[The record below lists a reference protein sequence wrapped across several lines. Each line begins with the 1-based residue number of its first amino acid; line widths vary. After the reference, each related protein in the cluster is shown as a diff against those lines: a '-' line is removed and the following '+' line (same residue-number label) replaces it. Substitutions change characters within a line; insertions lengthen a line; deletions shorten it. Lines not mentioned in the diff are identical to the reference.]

1 MSSDIKIKV
10 QSFGR
15 FLSNMVM
22 PNIGAFIAWGI
33 ITALFIPTGWLP
45 NETLAKLVGP
55 MITYLLPLLIGYTG
69 GKLVGGERGGVVGA
83 ITTMGVIVGADMPM
97 FLGSMIAGPLGGWCI
112 KHFDRWVDGKIK
124 SGFEMLVNNFSAGII
139 GMILAILAFLG
150 IGPIVEAL
158 SKMLAAGVNF
168 MVVHDMLPLASI
180 FVEPAKILFLNN
192 AINHGI
198 FSPLGIQQSHELG
211 KSIFF
216 LIEANPGPG
225 MGVLLAYMFFGRGSA
240 KQSAGGAA
248 IIHFLG
254 GIHEIYFPYVLMNPR
269 LILAVILG
277 GMTGVFTLTIL
288 GGGLVS
294 PASPG
299 SILAVLAMTPKG
311 AYFANIAGV
320 CAAMAVSFVV
330 SAILLKTSK
339 VKEEDDIEAATRR
352 MQDMKAES
360 KGASPLSA
368 GDVTNDLSH
377 VRKIIVACDAGVFM
391 SSDIKIKVQSFGR
404 FLSNMVM
411 PNIGAFIAWGII
423 TALFIPTGWLPNET
437 LAKLVGPMITYLL
450 PLLIGYTGGKLV
462 GGERGGVVGAI
473 TTMGVIVG
481 ADMPMFLGSM
491 IAGPLGGWCIKHF
504 DRWVDGKIKSGFE
517 MLVNNFSAGII
528 GMILAIL
535 AFLGIGPIVEAL
547 SKMLAAGVNFMVVHD
562 MLPLASIFVEPA
574 KILFLNNAINH
585 GIFSPLGIQQSH
597 ELGKSI
603 FFLIEANPGPGM
615 GVLLAYMFFGRGSAK
630 QSAGGA
636 AIIHFLGGIHE
647 IYFPYVLMNPRLIL
661 AVILGGMTG
670 VFTLTILGGGLV
682 SPASPGSILAV
693 LAMTPKG
700 AYFANIAGVCAAM
713 AVSFVVSAILLK
725 TSKVK
730 EEDDIEAAT
739 RRMQDMKAESKGAS
753 PLSAGDVTNDLSHVR
768 KIIVAC
774 DAGMGSSA
782 MGAGVLRKKI
792 QDAGLSQ
799 ISVTN
804 SAINNLPPD
813 VDLVITHRDLTERA
827 MRQVPQAQHISL
839 TNFLDSGL
847 YTSLTERLVAA
858 QRHTANEEKVKDS
871 LKDSFDDS
879 SANLFKLGAE
889 NIFLGRKAATKEE
902 AIRFAGEQLVKG
914 GYVEPEY
921 VQAMLDREKLTPTYL
936 GESIAVPHGTVEA
949 KDRVL
954 KTGVVFC
961 QYPEGVRFGEEED
974 DIARLVIGIAARN
987 NEHIQVITSLTN
999 ALDDESVIERLA
1011 HTTSVD
1017 EVLELLAGRK

>member
-69 GKLVGGERGGVVGA
+69 GRLVGGDRGGVVGA

-97 FLGSMIAGPLGGWCI
+97 FLGAMIAGPLGGWAI
-112 KHFDRWVDGKIK
+112 KHFDNWVDGKIK

-150 IGPIVEAL
+150 IGPAVEVL
-158 SKMLAAGVNF
+158 SKALAAGVNF

-225 MGVLLAYMFFGRGSA
+225 MGVLLAYIFFGRGSA

-269 LILAVILG
+269 LLIAVILG
-277 GMTGVFTLTIL
+277 GMTGVFTLSVL
-288 GGGLVS
+288 NGGLVS

-311 AYFANIAGV
+311 AYFANLAAIF
-320 CAAMAVSFVV
+320 AAMAVSFVI
-330 SAILLKTSK
+330 SSILLKTSK
-339 VKEEDDIEAATRR
+339 VKEEDDLEAATRR
-352 MQDMKAES
+352 MHDMKAQS
-360 KGASPLSA
+360 KGA
-368 GDVTNDLSH
+368 
-377 VRKIIVACDAGVFM
+377 
-391 SSDIKIKVQSFGR
+391 
-404 FLSNMVM
+404 
-411 PNIGAFIAWGII
+411 
-423 TALFIPTGWLPNET
+423 TAAT
-437 LAKLVGPMITYLL
+437 
-450 PLLIGYTGGKLV
+450 
-462 GGERGGVVGAI
+462 
-473 TTMGVIVG
+473 
-481 ADMPMFLGSM
+481 
-491 IAGPLGGWCIKHF
+491 
-504 DRWVDGKIKSGFE
+504 
-517 MLVNNFSAGII
+517 
-528 GMILAIL
+528 
-535 AFLGIGPIVEAL
+535 
-547 SKMLAAGVNFMVVHD
+547 
-562 MLPLASIFVEPA
+562 PLA
-574 KILFLNNAINH
+574 
-585 GIFSPLGIQQSH
+585 
-597 ELGKSI
+597 
-603 FFLIEANPGPGM
+603 
-615 GVLLAYMFFGRGSAK
+615 
-630 QSAGGA
+630 
-636 AIIHFLGGIHE
+636 
-647 IYFPYVLMNPRLIL
+647 
-661 AVILGGMTG
+661 
-670 VFTLTILGGGLV
+670 
-682 SPASPGSILAV
+682 
-693 LAMTPKG
+693 
-700 AYFANIAGVCAAM
+700 
-713 AVSFVVSAILLK
+713 
-725 TSKVK
+725 
-730 EEDDIEAAT
+730 
-739 RRMQDMKAESKGAS
+739 
-753 PLSAGDVTNDLSHVR
+753 AGDVTNDLSHVR

-782 MGAGVLRKKI
+782 MGAGVLRKKV
-792 QDAGLSQ
+792 QDAGLSN

-804 SAINNLPPD
+804 SAINSLPSD
-813 VDLVITHRDLTERA
+813 VDVVITHRDLTERA
-827 MRQVPQAQHISL
+827 MRQAPQAQHISL
-839 TNFLDSGL
+839 TNFLDGGL
-847 YTSLTERLVAA
+847 YTNLTERLVAA
-858 QRHTANEEKVKDS
+858 QRHTDNEAKVRTS
-871 LKDSFDDS
+871 LQDSFDDS
-879 SANLFKLGAE
+879 SSNLFRLGAE
-889 NIFLGRKAATKEE
+889 NIFLGRTAATKEE

-914 GYVEPEY
+914 GYVQPEY
-921 VQAMLDREKLTPTYL
+921 VEAMLEREKLTPTYL

-961 QYPEGVRFGEEED
+961 QYPQGVRFGEEED

-1011 HTTSVD
+1011 HTTNVQ
-1017 EVLELLAGRK
+1017 EVLDLLAGKKAA

>member
-97 FLGSMIAGPLGGWCI
+97 FLGSMIAGPLGGWAI
-112 KHFDRWVDGKIK
+112 KKFDVWVDGKIK

-150 IGPIVEAL
+150 IGPAVEVL
-158 SKMLAAGVNF
+158 SKILAAGVNF
-168 MVVHDMLPLASI
+168 MVAHDMLPLASI

-198 FSPLGIQQSHELG
+198 FSPLGIQQSHDLG

-277 GMTGVFTLTIL
+277 GMTGVFTLTL
-288 GGGLVS
+288 LNGGLVS

-311 AYFANIAGV
+311 AYFANIAAIV
-320 CAAMAVSFVV
+320 AAMAVSFVV
-330 SAILLKTSK
+330 SAVLLKTSK

-352 MQDMKAES
+352 MQDMKAQS
-360 KGASPLSA
+360 KGGATPLAA
-368 GDVTNDLSH
+368 GDV
-377 VRKIIVACDAGVFM
+377 A
-391 SSDIKIKVQSFGR
+391 
-404 FLSNMVM
+404 
-411 PNIGAFIAWGII
+411 
-423 TALFIPTGWLPNET
+423 
-437 LAKLVGPMITYLL
+437 
-450 PLLIGYTGGKLV
+450 
-462 GGERGGVVGAI
+462 
-473 TTMGVIVG
+473 
-481 ADMPMFLGSM
+481 
-491 IAGPLGGWCIKHF
+491 
-504 DRWVDGKIKSGFE
+504 
-517 MLVNNFSAGII
+517 
-528 GMILAIL
+528 
-535 AFLGIGPIVEAL
+535 
-547 SKMLAAGVNFMVVHD
+547 
-562 MLPLASIFVEPA
+562 
-574 KILFLNNAINH
+574 
-585 GIFSPLGIQQSH
+585 
-597 ELGKSI
+597 
-603 FFLIEANPGPGM
+603 
-615 GVLLAYMFFGRGSAK
+615 
-630 QSAGGA
+630 
-636 AIIHFLGGIHE
+636 
-647 IYFPYVLMNPRLIL
+647 
-661 AVILGGMTG
+661 
-670 VFTLTILGGGLV
+670 
-682 SPASPGSILAV
+682 
-693 LAMTPKG
+693 
-700 AYFANIAGVCAAM
+700 
-713 AVSFVVSAILLK
+713 
-725 TSKVK
+725 
-730 EEDDIEAAT
+730 
-739 RRMQDMKAESKGAS
+739 
-753 PLSAGDVTNDLSHVR
+753 NDLSHVR

-782 MGAGVLRKKI
+782 MGASVLRKKVH
-792 QDAGLSQ
+792 DAGLSN

-804 SAINNLPPD
+804 CAINNLPPD

-858 QRHTANEEKVKDS
+858 QRHTDNEEKVRDS
-871 LKDSFDDS
+871 LKDSFDASDT
-879 SANLFKLGAE
+879 NLFKLGAE

-902 AIRFAGEQLVKG
+902 AILFAGEQLVKG

-921 VQAMLDREKLTPTYL
+921 VQAMLDREKLTSTYL
-936 GESIAVPHGTVEA
+936 GESIAVPHGTIEA

-954 KTGVVFC
+954 KTGIVFC

-974 DIARLVIGIAARN
+974 EVARLVIGIAARN

-1011 HTTSVD
+1011 KTTSVE
-1017 EVLELLAGRK
+1017 EVLTLLKA

>member
-97 FLGSMIAGPLGGWCI
+97 FLGSMIAGPLGGWAI
-112 KHFDRWVDGKIK
+112 KKFDVWVDGKIK

-139 GMILAILAFLG
+139 GMILAIMAFLG
-150 IGPIVEAL
+150 IGPAVEVL
-158 SKMLAAGVNF
+158 SKILAAGVNF
-168 MVVHDMLPLASI
+168 MVAHEMLPLASI

-288 GGGLVS
+288 NGGLVS

-311 AYFANIAGV
+311 AYFANIAAII
-320 CAAMAVSFVV
+320 AAMAVSFVV
-330 SAILLKTSK
+330 AAVLLKTSK

-352 MQDMKAES
+352 MQDMKAQS
-360 KGASPLSA
+360 KGGATPLAA
-368 GDVTNDLSH
+368 GDV
-377 VRKIIVACDAGVFM
+377 A
-391 SSDIKIKVQSFGR
+391 
-404 FLSNMVM
+404 
-411 PNIGAFIAWGII
+411 
-423 TALFIPTGWLPNET
+423 
-437 LAKLVGPMITYLL
+437 
-450 PLLIGYTGGKLV
+450 
-462 GGERGGVVGAI
+462 
-473 TTMGVIVG
+473 
-481 ADMPMFLGSM
+481 
-491 IAGPLGGWCIKHF
+491 
-504 DRWVDGKIKSGFE
+504 
-517 MLVNNFSAGII
+517 
-528 GMILAIL
+528 
-535 AFLGIGPIVEAL
+535 
-547 SKMLAAGVNFMVVHD
+547 
-562 MLPLASIFVEPA
+562 
-574 KILFLNNAINH
+574 
-585 GIFSPLGIQQSH
+585 
-597 ELGKSI
+597 
-603 FFLIEANPGPGM
+603 
-615 GVLLAYMFFGRGSAK
+615 
-630 QSAGGA
+630 
-636 AIIHFLGGIHE
+636 
-647 IYFPYVLMNPRLIL
+647 
-661 AVILGGMTG
+661 
-670 VFTLTILGGGLV
+670 
-682 SPASPGSILAV
+682 
-693 LAMTPKG
+693 
-700 AYFANIAGVCAAM
+700 
-713 AVSFVVSAILLK
+713 
-725 TSKVK
+725 
-730 EEDDIEAAT
+730 
-739 RRMQDMKAESKGAS
+739 
-753 PLSAGDVTNDLSHVR
+753 NDLSHVR

-782 MGAGVLRKKI
+782 MGAGVLRKKV
-792 QDAGLSQ
+792 QDAGLSN

-847 YTSLTERLVAA
+847 YTSLTERLVSA
-858 QRHTANEEKVKDS
+858 QRHTDNEEKVRDS
-871 LKDSFDDS
+871 LKDSFDASDT
-879 SANLFKLGAE
+879 NLFKLGAE

-902 AIRFAGEQLVKG
+902 AILFAGEQLVKG

-921 VQAMLDREKLTPTYL
+921 VQAMLDREKLTSTYL
-936 GESIAVPHGTVEA
+936 GESIAVPHGTIEA

-954 KTGVVFC
+954 KTGIVFC

-974 DIARLVIGIAARN
+974 EVARLVIGIAARN

-1011 HTTSVD
+1011 KTTSVE
-1017 EVLELLAGRK
+1017 EVLTLLKA

>member
-1 MSSDIKIKV
+1 MSSDIKIRV

-97 FLGSMIAGPLGGWCI
+97 FLGSMIAGPLGGYCI
-112 KHFDRWVDGKIK
+112 KKFDAAVDGKIK

-150 IGPIVEAL
+150 IGPAVEVL
-158 SKMLAAGVNF
+158 SHILASGVNF
-168 MVVHDMLPLASI
+168 MVAHDMLPLASI

-198 FSPLGIQQSHELG
+198 FSPLGIQQSHDLG

-240 KQSAGGAA
+240 RQSAGGAA

-288 GGGLVS
+288 NGGLVS

-311 AYFANIAGV
+311 AYFANIAAIV
-320 CAAMAVSFVV
+320 AATAVSFIV

-339 VKEEDDIEAATRR
+339 VKEEDDIDAANRR
-352 MQDMKAES
+352 MQDMKAQS
-360 KGASPLSA
+360 KGAAAPQAS
-368 GDVTNDLSH
+368 GDVTS
-377 VRKIIVACDAGVFM
+377 
-391 SSDIKIKVQSFGR
+391 
-404 FLSNMVM
+404 
-411 PNIGAFIAWGII
+411 
-423 TALFIPTGWLPNET
+423 
-437 LAKLVGPMITYLL
+437 
-450 PLLIGYTGGKLV
+450 
-462 GGERGGVVGAI
+462 
-473 TTMGVIVG
+473 
-481 ADMPMFLGSM
+481 
-491 IAGPLGGWCIKHF
+491 
-504 DRWVDGKIKSGFE
+504 
-517 MLVNNFSAGII
+517 
-528 GMILAIL
+528 
-535 AFLGIGPIVEAL
+535 
-547 SKMLAAGVNFMVVHD
+547 
-562 MLPLASIFVEPA
+562 
-574 KILFLNNAINH
+574 
-585 GIFSPLGIQQSH
+585 
-597 ELGKSI
+597 
-603 FFLIEANPGPGM
+603 
-615 GVLLAYMFFGRGSAK
+615 
-630 QSAGGA
+630 
-636 AIIHFLGGIHE
+636 
-647 IYFPYVLMNPRLIL
+647 
-661 AVILGGMTG
+661 
-670 VFTLTILGGGLV
+670 
-682 SPASPGSILAV
+682 
-693 LAMTPKG
+693 
-700 AYFANIAGVCAAM
+700 
-713 AVSFVVSAILLK
+713 
-725 TSKVK
+725 
-730 EEDDIEAAT
+730 
-739 RRMQDMKAESKGAS
+739 
-753 PLSAGDVTNDLSHVR
+753 DLSHVR

-782 MGAGVLRKKI
+782 MGAGVLRKKV
-792 QDAGLSQ
+792 QDAGLSH

-847 YTSLTERLVAA
+847 YTGLTERLMAA
-858 QRHTANEEKVKDS
+858 QRHGDNEVKVREN
-871 LKDSFDDS
+871 LKDSFDES
-879 SANLFKLGAE
+879 NTHLFTPGPE
-889 NIFLGRKAATKEE
+889 NVFLGCKAFSKEE

-921 VQAMLDREKLTPTYL
+921 IDAMLAREQLTSTYL
-936 GESIAVPHGTVEA
+936 GESIAVPHGTIEA

-954 KTGVVFC
+954 KTGIVFC
-961 QYPEGVRFGEEED
+961 QYPEGVRFGDEPD

-987 NEHIQVITSLTN
+987 NEHIHVITALTN

-1011 HTTSVD
+1011 TTHSVT
-1017 EVLELLAGRK
+1017 EVLDLIVPKQ

>member
-69 GKLVGGERGGVVGA
+69 GKLIGGERGGVVGA

-97 FLGSMIAGPLGGWCI
+97 FLGAMIAGPLGGWAI
-112 KHFDRWVDGKIK
+112 KHFDSWVDGKIK

-150 IGPIVEAL
+150 IGPAVEVL
-158 SKMLAAGVNF
+158 SKILATGVNF

-225 MGVLLAYMFFGRGSA
+225 MGVLLAYMFFGRGNA

-288 GGGLVS
+288 NGGLVS

-311 AYFANIAGV
+311 AYFANIAAII
-320 CAAMAVSFVV
+320 AAMAVSFVV

-339 VKEEDDIEAATRR
+339 VKEEDDIDAATRR

-360 KGASPLSA
+360 KGAATPLSA
-368 GDVTNDLSH
+368 GA
-377 VRKIIVACDAGVFM
+377 VA
-391 SSDIKIKVQSFGR
+391 
-404 FLSNMVM
+404 
-411 PNIGAFIAWGII
+411 
-423 TALFIPTGWLPNET
+423 
-437 LAKLVGPMITYLL
+437 
-450 PLLIGYTGGKLV
+450 
-462 GGERGGVVGAI
+462 
-473 TTMGVIVG
+473 
-481 ADMPMFLGSM
+481 
-491 IAGPLGGWCIKHF
+491 
-504 DRWVDGKIKSGFE
+504 
-517 MLVNNFSAGII
+517 
-528 GMILAIL
+528 
-535 AFLGIGPIVEAL
+535 
-547 SKMLAAGVNFMVVHD
+547 
-562 MLPLASIFVEPA
+562 
-574 KILFLNNAINH
+574 
-585 GIFSPLGIQQSH
+585 
-597 ELGKSI
+597 
-603 FFLIEANPGPGM
+603 
-615 GVLLAYMFFGRGSAK
+615 
-630 QSAGGA
+630 
-636 AIIHFLGGIHE
+636 
-647 IYFPYVLMNPRLIL
+647 
-661 AVILGGMTG
+661 
-670 VFTLTILGGGLV
+670 
-682 SPASPGSILAV
+682 
-693 LAMTPKG
+693 
-700 AYFANIAGVCAAM
+700 
-713 AVSFVVSAILLK
+713 
-725 TSKVK
+725 
-730 EEDDIEAAT
+730 
-739 RRMQDMKAESKGAS
+739 
-753 PLSAGDVTNDLSHVR
+753 NDLSHVR

-782 MGAGVLRKKI
+782 MGAGVLRKKV
-792 QDAGLSQ
+792 QDAGLGN

-804 SAINNLPPD
+804 CAINNLPPD

-858 QRHTANEEKVKDS
+858 QRHTDNEEKVRGS
-871 LKDSFDDS
+871 LKDSFEAADT
-879 SANLFKLGAE
+879 NLFKLGAE

-921 VQAMLDREKLTPTYL
+921 VQAMLDREKLTSTYL
-936 GESIAVPHGTVEA
+936 GESIAVPHGTIEA

-961 QYPEGVRFGEEED
+961 QYPEGIRFGEDED
-974 DIARLVIGIAARN
+974 DVARLVIGIAARN
-987 NEHIQVITSLTN
+987 NEHIHVITSLTN
-999 ALDDESVIERLA
+999 ALDDESVIERLTR
-1011 HTTSVD
+1011 TTSVE
-1017 EVLELLAGRK
+1017 EVLALLKGTKA

>member
-1 MSSDIKIKV
+1 
-10 QSFGR
+10 
-15 FLSNMVM
+15 
-22 PNIGAFIAWGI
+22 
-33 ITALFIPTGWLP
+33 
-45 NETLAKLVGP
+45 
-55 MITYLLPLLIGYTG
+55 
-69 GKLVGGERGGVVGA
+69 
-83 ITTMGVIVGADMPM
+83 M
-97 FLGSMIAGPLGGWCI
+97 FLGAMIAGPLGGWAI
-112 KHFDRWVDGKIK
+112 KKFDVWVDGKIK

-150 IGPIVEAL
+150 IGPAVEVL
-158 SKMLAAGVNF
+158 SKVLAAGVNF

-277 GMTGVFTLTIL
+277 GMTGVFTLSVL

-311 AYFANIAGV
+311 AYFANIAAI

-339 VKEEDDIEAATRR
+339 VKEEDDIDAATRR

-360 KGASPLSA
+360 KGAATPLTA
-368 GDVTNDLSH
+368 GDVS
-377 VRKIIVACDAGVFM
+377 
-391 SSDIKIKVQSFGR
+391 
-404 FLSNMVM
+404 
-411 PNIGAFIAWGII
+411 
-423 TALFIPTGWLPNET
+423 
-437 LAKLVGPMITYLL
+437 
-450 PLLIGYTGGKLV
+450 
-462 GGERGGVVGAI
+462 
-473 TTMGVIVG
+473 
-481 ADMPMFLGSM
+481 
-491 IAGPLGGWCIKHF
+491 
-504 DRWVDGKIKSGFE
+504 
-517 MLVNNFSAGII
+517 
-528 GMILAIL
+528 
-535 AFLGIGPIVEAL
+535 
-547 SKMLAAGVNFMVVHD
+547 
-562 MLPLASIFVEPA
+562 
-574 KILFLNNAINH
+574 
-585 GIFSPLGIQQSH
+585 
-597 ELGKSI
+597 
-603 FFLIEANPGPGM
+603 
-615 GVLLAYMFFGRGSAK
+615 
-630 QSAGGA
+630 
-636 AIIHFLGGIHE
+636 
-647 IYFPYVLMNPRLIL
+647 
-661 AVILGGMTG
+661 
-670 VFTLTILGGGLV
+670 
-682 SPASPGSILAV
+682 
-693 LAMTPKG
+693 
-700 AYFANIAGVCAAM
+700 
-713 AVSFVVSAILLK
+713 
-725 TSKVK
+725 
-730 EEDDIEAAT
+730 
-739 RRMQDMKAESKGAS
+739 
-753 PLSAGDVTNDLSHVR
+753 NDLSHVR

-782 MGAGVLRKKI
+782 MGAGVLRKKV
-792 QDAGLSQ
+792 QDAGLTN

-804 SAINNLPPD
+804 SAINSLPPD

-847 YTSLTERLVAA
+847 YSSLTERLVAA
-858 QRHTANEEKVKDS
+858 QRHTDNEVKVRDS
-871 LKDSFDDS
+871 LKDSFDPNDS
-879 SANLFKLGAE
+879 HLFRLGAE
-889 NIFLGRKAATKEE
+889 NIFLGRTASHKEE

-921 VQAMLDREKLTPTYL
+921 VDAMLAREKLTPTYL

-961 QYPEGVRFGEEED
+961 QYPAGVRFGEEED

-1011 HTTSVD
+1011 QTTSVE
-1017 EVLELLAGRK
+1017 EVLALLNK

>member
-69 GKLVGGERGGVVGA
+69 GRLVGGDRGGVVGA

-97 FLGSMIAGPLGGWCI
+97 FLGAMIAGPLGGWAI
-112 KHFDRWVDGKIK
+112 KKFDVWVDGKIK

-139 GMILAILAFLG
+139 GMILAILAFMG
-150 IGPIVEAL
+150 IGPAVEVL
-158 SKMLAAGVNF
+158 SKVLAAGVNF

-277 GMTGVFTLTIL
+277 GMTGVFTLSVL

-311 AYFANIAGV
+311 AYFANIAAI

-339 VKEEDDIEAATRR
+339 VKEEDDIDAATRR

-360 KGASPLSA
+360 KGAATPLTA
-368 GDVTNDLSH
+368 GDVS
-377 VRKIIVACDAGVFM
+377 
-391 SSDIKIKVQSFGR
+391 
-404 FLSNMVM
+404 
-411 PNIGAFIAWGII
+411 
-423 TALFIPTGWLPNET
+423 
-437 LAKLVGPMITYLL
+437 
-450 PLLIGYTGGKLV
+450 
-462 GGERGGVVGAI
+462 
-473 TTMGVIVG
+473 
-481 ADMPMFLGSM
+481 
-491 IAGPLGGWCIKHF
+491 
-504 DRWVDGKIKSGFE
+504 
-517 MLVNNFSAGII
+517 
-528 GMILAIL
+528 
-535 AFLGIGPIVEAL
+535 
-547 SKMLAAGVNFMVVHD
+547 
-562 MLPLASIFVEPA
+562 
-574 KILFLNNAINH
+574 
-585 GIFSPLGIQQSH
+585 
-597 ELGKSI
+597 
-603 FFLIEANPGPGM
+603 
-615 GVLLAYMFFGRGSAK
+615 
-630 QSAGGA
+630 
-636 AIIHFLGGIHE
+636 
-647 IYFPYVLMNPRLIL
+647 
-661 AVILGGMTG
+661 
-670 VFTLTILGGGLV
+670 
-682 SPASPGSILAV
+682 
-693 LAMTPKG
+693 
-700 AYFANIAGVCAAM
+700 
-713 AVSFVVSAILLK
+713 
-725 TSKVK
+725 
-730 EEDDIEAAT
+730 
-739 RRMQDMKAESKGAS
+739 
-753 PLSAGDVTNDLSHVR
+753 NDLSHVR

-782 MGAGVLRKKI
+782 MGAGVLRKKV
-792 QDAGLSQ
+792 QDAGLTN

-804 SAINNLPPD
+804 SAINSLPPD

-847 YTSLTERLVAA
+847 YSSLTERLVAA
-858 QRHTANEEKVKDS
+858 QRHTDNEVKVRDS
-871 LKDSFDDS
+871 LKDSFDPNDS
-879 SANLFKLGAE
+879 HLFRLGAE
-889 NIFLGRKAATKEE
+889 NIFLGRTASHKEE

-921 VQAMLDREKLTPTYL
+921 VDAMLAREKLTPTYL

-961 QYPEGVRFGEEED
+961 QYPAGVRFGEEED

-1011 HTTSVD
+1011 QTTSVE
-1017 EVLELLAGRK
+1017 EVLALLNK

>member
-97 FLGSMIAGPLGGWCI
+97 FLGSMIAGPLGGWAI
-112 KHFDRWVDGKIK
+112 KKFDVWVDGKIK

-150 IGPIVEAL
+150 IGPAVEVL
-158 SKMLAAGVNF
+158 SKILAAGVNF
-168 MVVHDMLPLASI
+168 MVAHEMLPLASI

-288 GGGLVS
+288 NGGLVS

-311 AYFANIAGV
+311 AYFANIAAII
-320 CAAMAVSFVV
+320 AAMAVSFVV
-330 SAILLKTSK
+330 AAVLLKTSK

-352 MQDMKAES
+352 MQDMKAQS
-360 KGASPLSA
+360 KGAATPLAA
-368 GDVTNDLSH
+368 GDV
-377 VRKIIVACDAGVFM
+377 A
-391 SSDIKIKVQSFGR
+391 
-404 FLSNMVM
+404 
-411 PNIGAFIAWGII
+411 
-423 TALFIPTGWLPNET
+423 
-437 LAKLVGPMITYLL
+437 
-450 PLLIGYTGGKLV
+450 
-462 GGERGGVVGAI
+462 
-473 TTMGVIVG
+473 
-481 ADMPMFLGSM
+481 
-491 IAGPLGGWCIKHF
+491 
-504 DRWVDGKIKSGFE
+504 
-517 MLVNNFSAGII
+517 
-528 GMILAIL
+528 
-535 AFLGIGPIVEAL
+535 
-547 SKMLAAGVNFMVVHD
+547 
-562 MLPLASIFVEPA
+562 
-574 KILFLNNAINH
+574 
-585 GIFSPLGIQQSH
+585 
-597 ELGKSI
+597 
-603 FFLIEANPGPGM
+603 
-615 GVLLAYMFFGRGSAK
+615 
-630 QSAGGA
+630 
-636 AIIHFLGGIHE
+636 
-647 IYFPYVLMNPRLIL
+647 
-661 AVILGGMTG
+661 
-670 VFTLTILGGGLV
+670 
-682 SPASPGSILAV
+682 
-693 LAMTPKG
+693 
-700 AYFANIAGVCAAM
+700 
-713 AVSFVVSAILLK
+713 
-725 TSKVK
+725 
-730 EEDDIEAAT
+730 
-739 RRMQDMKAESKGAS
+739 
-753 PLSAGDVTNDLSHVR
+753 NDLSHVR

-782 MGAGVLRKKI
+782 MGAGVLRKKV
-792 QDAGLSQ
+792 QDAGLSN

-847 YTSLTERLVAA
+847 YTSLTERLVSA
-858 QRHTANEEKVKDS
+858 QRHTDNEEKVRDS
-871 LKDSFDDS
+871 LKDSFDASDT
-879 SANLFKLGAE
+879 NLFKLGAE

-902 AIRFAGEQLVKG
+902 AILFAGEQLVKG

-921 VQAMLDREKLTPTYL
+921 VQAMLDREKLTSTYL
-936 GESIAVPHGTVEA
+936 GESIAVPHGTIEA

-954 KTGVVFC
+954 KTGIVFC

-974 DIARLVIGIAARN
+974 EVARLVIGIAARN

-1011 HTTSVD
+1011 KTTSVE
-1017 EVLELLAGRK
+1017 EVLTLLKA

>member
-158 SKMLAAGVNF
+158 SKMLAAG
-168 MVVHDMLPLASI
+168 
-180 FVEPAKILFLNN
+180 
-192 AINHGI
+192 
-198 FSPLGIQQSHELG
+198 
-211 KSIFF
+211 
-216 LIEANPGPG
+216 
-225 MGVLLAYMFFGRGSA
+225 
-240 KQSAGGAA
+240 GAA

-360 KGASPLSA
+360 KG
-368 GDVTNDLSH
+368 T
-377 VRKIIVACDAGVFM
+377 
-391 SSDIKIKVQSFGR
+391 
-404 FLSNMVM
+404 
-411 PNIGAFIAWGII
+411 
-423 TALFIPTGWLPNET
+423 
-437 LAKLVGPMITYLL
+437 
-450 PLLIGYTGGKLV
+450 
-462 GGERGGVVGAI
+462 
-473 TTMGVIVG
+473 
-481 ADMPMFLGSM
+481 
-491 IAGPLGGWCIKHF
+491 
-504 DRWVDGKIKSGFE
+504 
-517 MLVNNFSAGII
+517 
-528 GMILAIL
+528 
-535 AFLGIGPIVEAL
+535 
-547 SKMLAAGVNFMVVHD
+547 
-562 MLPLASIFVEPA
+562 
-574 KILFLNNAINH
+574 
-585 GIFSPLGIQQSH
+585 
-597 ELGKSI
+597 
-603 FFLIEANPGPGM
+603 
-615 GVLLAYMFFGRGSAK
+615 
-630 QSAGGA
+630 
-636 AIIHFLGGIHE
+636 
-647 IYFPYVLMNPRLIL
+647 
-661 AVILGGMTG
+661 
-670 VFTLTILGGGLV
+670 
-682 SPASPGSILAV
+682 
-693 LAMTPKG
+693 
-700 AYFANIAGVCAAM
+700 
-713 AVSFVVSAILLK
+713 
-725 TSKVK
+725 
-730 EEDDIEAAT
+730 
-739 RRMQDMKAESKGAS
+739 S